1 MSEINSEMFLEFRK
15 LLAVSSAGV
24 PTGVTDSEYFFSAN
38 LPPPPKPKKDVWFL
52 KESDL
57 SFLINRHESCYNV
70 INTNKCT

>member
-1 MSEINSEMFLEFRK
+1 
-15 LLAVSSAGV
+15 V